1 MENPA
6 PKDASS
12 KGEWQVSKVPPGSS
26 QDRGMCKEKRTDD
39 CPEEDSAL
47 NTGRLAPPPLEEIY
61 LQRINVFQPQEGS
74 AKGAQESDLSILV
87 RDGNT
92 DHTAK
97 DQAGM
102 QSGQST
108 HATRGTNIPDSG
120 VSRTLSALGTK
131 AKQAPKHRFR
141 SLARLL
147 DRQMLG
153 EAFHKLKRRAAP
165 GIDGVT
171 YGEYAENLDENLL
184 ALESRLKAGKYRAQ
198 PVKRRWITKAGSK
211 KLRPLGIPVMEDK
224 IVQQAVKMILEPI
237 WENDFADESIGYRP
251 GRSARKATQELGE
264 ALYDGTY
271 RWVVEAD
278 IKGFFDHI
286 NHDWLV
292 KMLEERI
299 ADRSLIRIIRKW
311 LKAGVMEELQHWS
324 PSEEGTPQG
333 GVISPLLGN
342 IYLHYVQDQWIKKVI
357 AKESKGRVLFRRYAD
372 DSIVCFER
380 KDDAES
386 YLRELPGRLA
396 KFGLEL
402 AEEKSA
408 MAKFNRWESKGSGKF
423 TFLGFD
429 FYWEGTRR
437 NPNHRIVKRT
447 TNAKKFR
454 AGLAAL
460 KEWLKKARSQPLPG
474 LIATLKRKLQGHWN
488 YYGVIGNSDQ
498 TSSFAYHA
506 KRLVY
511 KWLNRRSQRKSF
523 TWTAFAEAWM
533 RWKMPSPRVIEKPI
547 PYHPRQSQYQEVNNL
562 HPIRVQS

>member
-1 MENPA
+1 MKNPV
-6 PKDASS
+6 PKDALLASV
-12 KGEWQVSKVPPGSS
+12 QGSTGVE
-26 QDRGMCKEKRTDD
+26 QDRGMCEEKRKNDRSA
-39 CPEEDSAL
+39 EDGTL
-47 NTGRLAPPPLEEIY
+47 NSGRRMAPDVGEIY
-61 LQRINVFQPQEGS
+61 LQRPNDFQPIEGV
-74 AKGAQESDLSILV
+74 AKSHQESDLPIVV

-102 QSGQST
+102 QRGQST
-108 HATRGTNIPDSG
+108 HARGTNILNES
-120 VSRTLSALGTK
+120 VSRTLSALGAK
-131 AKQAPKHRFR
+131 ARKDPKHRFR

-153 EAFHKLKRRAAP
+153 EAFRRLRRRAAP

-171 YGEYAENLDENLL
+171 HSEYAENLEENLL
-184 ALESRLKAGKYRAQ
+184 ALESRLKVGTYRAQ
-198 PVKRRWITKAGSK
+198 PVKRRWIAKPGSSK
-211 KLRPLGIPVMEDK
+211 MRPLGIPVLEDK
-224 IVQQAVKMILEPI
+224 IVQQAVRMILEPI
-237 WENDFADESIGYRP
+237 WENNFADESIGYRP
-251 GRSARKATQELGE
+251 GRSPRQATQELSE
-264 ALYDGTY
+264 ALFDGKH

-292 KMLEERI
+292 RMLEERI

-311 LKAGVMEELQHWS
+311 LKAGVMEALKHWS
-324 PSEEGTPQG
+324 PSTEGTPQG

-342 IYLHYVQDQWIKKVI
+342 IYLHFVQDLWIKKVVV
-357 AKESKGRVLFRRYAD
+357 KESKGSVIFRRYAD

-380 KDDAES
+380 KDDAEA
-386 YLRELPGRLA
+386 YLRELPARLA

-408 MAKFNRWESKGSGKF
+408 LVKFNRWEPESSGRF

-429 FYWEGTRR
+429 FHWAKSRR
-437 NPNHRIVKRT
+437 NPNHRVVKRS

-460 KEWLKKARSQPLPG
+460 KEWLKKARSTPLPE
-474 LIATLKRKLQGHWN
+474 LIASLKLKLQGHWN
-488 YYGVIGNSDQ
+488 YYGVIGNSKR
-498 TSSFAYHA
+498 TGAFAYYT
-506 KRLVY
+506 RSLVY

-523 TWTAFAEAWM
+523 NVTSFTVAWE
-533 RWKMPSPRVIEKPI
+533 RWQMPPPRVIEKPW
-547 PYHPRQSQYQEVNNL
+547 PGKVRQSQPQPLGNVQ
-562 HPIRVQS
+562 PIRVQS

>member
-1 MENPA
+1 M
-6 PKDASS
+6 ASA
-12 KGEWQVSKVPPGSS
+12 QGSTGVD

-39 CPEEDSAL
+39 RPAEGGAL
-47 NTGRLAPPPLEEIY
+47 NSGRLAPAPLEEIY
-61 LQRINVFQPQEGS
+61 LQRFYDFQPQEGS
-74 AKGAQESDLSILV
+74 AKGAQESDLPIVV

-102 QSGQST
+102 QRGQST
-108 HATRGTNIPDSG
+108 HARGTNTLDSG
-120 VSRTLSALGTK
+120 VLRTLSALGTK
-131 AKQAPKHRFR
+131 AEEDPKHRFR

-153 EAFHKLKRRAAP
+153 EAFRRLKRRASP

-171 YGEYAENLDENLL
+171 HEEYAQHLDENLL
-184 ALESRLKAGKYRAQ
+184 NLVSRLKDGSYRAL

-211 KLRPLGIPVMEDK
+211 KLRPLGIPVLEDK
-224 IVQQAVKMILEPI
+224 IVQQAVRMILEPI

-251 GRSARKATQELGE
+251 ERGARKATQELSE
-264 ALYDGTY
+264 ALYDGKH

-278 IKGFFDHI
+278 IRGFFDHI

-299 ADRSLIRIIRKW
+299 ADKSLIRIIRKW
-311 LKAGVMEELQHWS
+311 LNAGVMEELQQWS
-324 PSEEGTPQG
+324 PSSEGTPQG

-342 IYLHYVQDQWIKKVI
+342 IYLHFVQDLWIKKVI
-357 AKESKGRVLFRRYAD
+357 AKESKGSVIFRRYAD

-380 KDDAES
+380 KDDAEA
-386 YLRELPGRLA
+386 YLRELPVRLA

-408 MAKFNRWESKGSGKF
+408 LVKFNRWEPESSGKF

-429 FYWEGTRR
+429 FYWHKSRR
-437 NPNHRIVKRT
+437 NPNYRVVKRS
-447 TNAKKFR
+447 TNAKKLR
-454 AGLAAL
+454 AAVAAL
-460 KEWLKKARSQPLPG
+460 KDWLKKSRSLPLPEI
-474 LIATLKRKLQGHWN
+474 IATLKRKLQGYWN
-488 YYGVIGNSDQ
+488 YYGVIGNSEQ
-498 TSSFAYHA
+498 TWNYAWFA
-506 KRLVY
+506 KKLVY

-523 TWTAFAEAWM
+523 TVGSFVAAWE
-533 RWKMPSPRVIEKPI
+533 RWQIPDPRVNEKPW
-547 PYHPRQSQYQEVNNL
+547 PRTARQHQPCPV
-562 HPIRVQS
+562 